1 MANKTVHAFPVYRFL
16 VLYSFRR
23 DGSIEPCNDITQY
36 ISKIVFFARAC
47 IYRRIRE
54 TMDANHTGFFS

>member
-36 ISKIVFFARAC
+36 ISKIVFFARA
-47 IYRRIRE
+47 
-54 TMDANHTGFFS
+54 